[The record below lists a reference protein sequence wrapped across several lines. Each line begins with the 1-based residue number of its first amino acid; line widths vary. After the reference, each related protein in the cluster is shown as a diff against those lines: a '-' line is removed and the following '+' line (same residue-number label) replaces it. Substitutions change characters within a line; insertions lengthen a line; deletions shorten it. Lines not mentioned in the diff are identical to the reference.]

1 MPDRSETFSDRSS
14 ARLSARLSASRSQR
28 DPRAIRRTSSA
39 RASARRRSSR
49 PGETP
54 SRGRPRPGLASFK
67 GNTKPQSSASDRV
80 ELTPAYPVQR
90 LRGRS
95 SHGVA
100 ALEAE
105 KTTACFRDVFSSRR
119 SRETT
124 PAARIGRESRAMSE
138 RKSTRVKTV
147 AKALKRVD
155 EDTRRQV
162 RRDAGS
168 RPAPDAHFFSRPAR
182 HR

>member
-1 MPDRSETFSDRSS
+1 ML
-14 ARLSARLSASRSQR
+14 ARLVFRRVCSRE
-28 DPRAIRRTSSA
+28 A
-39 RASARRRSSR
+39 
-49 PGETP
+49 
-54 SRGRPRPGLASFK
+54 
-67 GNTKPQSSASDRV
+67 
-80 ELTPAYPVQR
+80 TPA
-90 LRGRS
+90 G
-95 SHGVA
+95 
-100 ALEAE
+100 
-105 KTTACFRDVFSSRR
+105 
-119 SRETT
+119 
-124 PAARIGRESRAMSE
+124 RIGRESRAMSE

>member
-1 MPDRSETFSDRSS
+1 M
-14 ARLSARLSASRSQR
+14 
-28 DPRAIRRTSSA
+28 
-39 RASARRRSSR
+39 
-49 PGETP
+49 
-54 SRGRPRPGLASFK
+54 
-67 GNTKPQSSASDRV
+67 
-80 ELTPAYPVQR
+80 TPAYLFSGGEV
-90 LRGRS
+90 GRATY
-95 SHGVA
+95 A

-105 KTTACFRDVFSSRR
+105 KITTCFRVSFSSRR

>member
-1 MPDRSETFSDRSS
+1 MRDSRDVIGARVRAETPLSSRRDAEPRSS
-14 ARLSARLSASRSQR
+14 A
-28 DPRAIRRTSSA
+28 T
-39 RASARRRSSR
+39 
-49 PGETP
+49 
-54 SRGRPRPGLASFK
+54 GLASFK

-80 ELTPAYPVQR
+80 ELTPAYLFSGGEV
-90 LRGRS
+90 GRATY
-95 SHGVA
+95 A

-105 KTTACFRDVFSSRR
+105 KITTCFRVSFSSRR